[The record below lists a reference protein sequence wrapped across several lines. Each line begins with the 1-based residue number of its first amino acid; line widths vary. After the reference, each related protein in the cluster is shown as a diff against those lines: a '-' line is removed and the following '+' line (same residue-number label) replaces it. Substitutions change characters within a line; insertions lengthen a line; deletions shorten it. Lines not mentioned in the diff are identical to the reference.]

1 MKKTEIIKKNY
12 EFKYFFKKG
21 KYYSGS
27 IIEVYLFNNTLN
39 VNKLGIVVSK
49 KIGGSVI
56 RNKIKRYIRSAYT
69 DIEDDI
75 NTCCNLLIV
84 WKKSISHEKANY
96 FDIKNELISILKSS
110 NNIGERI

>member
-1 MKKTEIIKKNY
+1 MNLNIFLKKVNIIQ
-12 EFKYFFKKG
+12 G
-21 KYYSGS
+21 
-27 IIEVYLFNNTLN
+27 VLLR
-39 VNKLGIVVSK
+39 L
-49 KIGGSVI
+49 

-110 NNIGERI
+110 NNIEERI